1 MIPSSNPSKKLNRE
15 EKSMKLASTEAPI
28 QASTCLK
35 SKEKL
40 QVRIDSSSSSSKIK
54 NTKNSSQN
62 SISPR
67 PASPNSAAKD
77 LEKSLSL
84 KPLRSP
90 MKKNSGAG
98 IHHTMNL
105 SRATSSTAIKVARN
119 SDSLELNE
127 PKVKLCT
134 YSYCSLHNQ
143 KQEAPLPVVK
153 CFLRTKLSKRQSFEV
168 QNRMNQKKKSS
179 GSKND
184 QNTKG
189 AERSGDEVEIVDIV
203 CRINGMMLED
213 CDKSNQLQD
222 SYSVTSFEDYDE
234 EDKNSEISME
244 EIEVFDELQGEYLEI
259 EKHGSSEG
267 ETNLSSCLQPS
278 YSIDSDEA
286 AAWPYPQHSLQKF
299 DDFLCHTKVIPLSTC
314 KQAEADSN
322 IFPENEEEE
331 CKVLANG
338 SLQSRVDTPKSP
350 KLEVH
355 CDEKIANSG
364 LYESSKHESQ
374 LKVTRKSNTDGDI
387 SDELAC
393 EKEKIT
399 NSTSLISKNPLTKLS
414 NSPKAKFN
422 STMRRIP
429 TENHENNAREFNPG
443 TPRFLPP
450 KTEAAAAEKVNLK
463 HQPMEERKTAEEW
476 MIDYALRQTLRRMS
490 PARKRKVSLLVAAFE
505 SVIQQELKMS

>member
-1 MIPSSNPSKKLNRE
+1 MRI
-15 EKSMKLASTEAPI
+15 ASTEAPI

-40 QVRIDSSSSSSKIK
+40 QVRIDSSSSSNKIK

-67 PASPNSAAKD
+67 PASPNPAAKD
-77 LEKSLSL
+77 LEKSL

-98 IHHTMNL
+98 IRHTVNL
-105 SRATSSTAIKVARN
+105 SRATCSTAIKVARN
-119 SDSLELNE
+119 PDSLELNE
-127 PKVKLCT
+127 PKAKLCT

-153 CFLRTKLSKRQSFEV
+153 CFLRAKRQSFEA

-184 QNTKG
+184 QNTVQKIQD
-189 AERSGDEVEIVDIV
+189 ERSRDEAEIVDIV

-213 CDKSNQLQD
+213 CEKSNQLQD
-222 SYSVTSFEDYDE
+222 FYSVTSFEDYDE

-244 EIEVFDELQGEYLEI
+244 VFDELQGEYLEI
-259 EKHGSSEG
+259 E
-267 ETNLSSCLQPS
+267 
-278 YSIDSDEA
+278 
-286 AAWPYPQHSLQKF
+286 
-299 DDFLCHTKVIPLSTC
+299 
-314 KQAEADSN
+314 
-322 IFPENEEEE
+322 
-331 CKVLANG
+331 
-338 SLQSRVDTPKSP
+338 
-350 KLEVH
+350 
-355 CDEKIANSG
+355 
-364 LYESSKHESQ
+364 
-374 LKVTRKSNTDGDI
+374 KVTRKSNTDGDI

-429 TENHENNAREFNPG
+429 TENHENNAREFNPR

-450 KTEAAAAEKVNLK
+450 KTEAATAEKVTLK

-476 MIDYALRQTLRRMS
+476 MIDYALRQTLRRMA

-505 SVIQQELKMS
+505 SVIQQELKTRG